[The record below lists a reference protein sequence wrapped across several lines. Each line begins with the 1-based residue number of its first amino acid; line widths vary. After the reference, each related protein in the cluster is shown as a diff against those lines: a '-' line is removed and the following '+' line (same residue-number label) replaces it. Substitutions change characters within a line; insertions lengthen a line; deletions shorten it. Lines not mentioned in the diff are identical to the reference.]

1 MTDEEEAEEAPTAQ
15 PSGAAEPPWVD
26 LPTPTPA
33 SQPESEAPVAPAVA
47 APTEPSVA
55 PAAALTEPSVAP
67 AMAAPAEPFVA
78 PPPTPPDPA
87 ATPVAPATPLQP
99 AAPLPSALPSG
110 PPPEIPLVT
119 TSRLLTAS
127 FDLLGR
133 SGADMRRASFYIGL
147 IVLGT
152 VGPLALAS
160 WGLVVVET
168 ERGLAEFEEGIAPNA
183 EALFA
188 GLGLLAFTGL
198 VVAWVESRCLAMTV
212 LASRMIERPVST
224 RRALARSRRMF
235 WSAILASFLA
245 GIPVFFVQGVVSE
258 FFAPTFGEAVEAS
271 VITSTLVTALIGGPF
286 AYVLAGVVLGDVNP
300 FEALR
305 RSFWVFRAR
314 KMAAA
319 IVVVFETITALLV
332 LFGISAGLDVVLR
345 LFGSLGFGPESSAIG
360 LAATTIGVVAV
371 TFAFGTL
378 IFTVTAITVAP
389 QVVMFLGLTHA
400 TLGLDRVRSG
410 GPEDPD
416 IRLPG
421 RPRFRWLTRSMLL
434 GFVLGAAGLALTVST
449 IVG

>member
-1 MTDEEEAEEAPTAQ
+1 VTDEDAAPPPPRQAT
-15 PSGAAEPPWVD
+15 EPPWVAV
-26 LPTPTPA
+26 PA
-33 SQPESEAPVAPAVA
+33 SPDS
-47 APTEPSVA
+47 TDA
-55 PAAALTEPSVAP
+55 PAAPAP
-67 AMAAPAEPFVA
+67 AGQLEPPGTFAPIAEAIAAEGSVPPPLLPPAAPAA
-78 PPPTPPDPA
+78 PPRPD
-87 ATPVAPATPLQP
+87 
-99 AAPLPSALPSG
+99 
-110 PPPEIPLVT
+110 IPLVT
-119 TSRLLTAS
+119 TGRLLAAS

-133 SGADMRRASFYIGL
+133 SGTDMRRASFYIGL

-152 VGPLALAS
+152 VGPFALAS
-160 WGLVVVET
+160 WGLLVVET
-168 ERGLAEFEEGIAPNA
+168 GRGFEPFEEGVGTNA

-188 GLGLLAFTGL
+188 GLGLLAFAGL
-198 VVAWVESRCLAMTV
+198 VVAWVESRSLAMTV
-212 LASRMIERPVST
+212 LAGRMVERPVST

-235 WSAILASFLA
+235 WSAILASFMA
-245 GIPVFFVQGVVSE
+245 GIPVLFVQGTVNQV
-258 FFAPTFGEAVEAS
+258 FAPMLGEAVEAT

-314 KMAAA
+314 KLAAA

-332 LFGISAGLDVVLR
+332 LFGIEAGLDLVLR
-345 LFGSLGFGPESSAIG
+345 LFQGLGLGPEAGTVG

-378 IFTVTAITVAP
+378 IFTVNAITVAP

-400 TLGLDRVRSG
+400 TVGLDRVRPG
-410 GPEDPD
+410 APDDPD

-421 RPRFRWLTRSMLL
+421 RARFRWLTRPMLL
-434 GFVLGAAGLALTVST
+434 AFMLGALGLALTMSA